1 MAIFNCMRSILFFIL
16 IIHLFACKSE
26 DKLISER
33 IAAEVSSLQ
42 SIEEKKAFLEAIF
55 QDHVD
60 NRLAETEIWNRDGRG
75 PTGRGSEAYQE
86 EINSN
91 RAEDL
96 ILAEKLHVYL
106 NTFGYPSIM
115 KMGRKA
121 AIIPIAHMTYID
133 DDQMLADN
141 FTYFY
146 DAYKFNDITS
156 DIFYDYLYNLNNL
169 SWKERRELL
178 KDRTHEQ
185 VIDTLLSLAKTKID
199 KK

>member
-1 MAIFNCMRSILFFIL
+1 MRSILFFIL
-16 IIHLFACKSE
+16 IFQLFACKSE
-26 DKLISER
+26 EKIISER

-42 SIEEKKAFLEAIF
+42 SIEEKRVFLETIF

-60 NRLAETEIWNRDGRG
+60 NRLAETVIWNRDGRG
-75 PTGRGSEAYQE
+75 PNGKGSVEYQE
-86 EINSN
+86 KIKSN

-121 AIIPIAHMTYID
+121 SIIPIAHMTYID

-146 DAYKFNDITS
+146 DAYKFHDITS
-156 DIFYDYLYNLNNL
+156 DVFYEYLYNLNNL
-169 SWKERRELL
+169 SWKERTELL
-178 KDRTHEQ
+178 KDRTHKQ